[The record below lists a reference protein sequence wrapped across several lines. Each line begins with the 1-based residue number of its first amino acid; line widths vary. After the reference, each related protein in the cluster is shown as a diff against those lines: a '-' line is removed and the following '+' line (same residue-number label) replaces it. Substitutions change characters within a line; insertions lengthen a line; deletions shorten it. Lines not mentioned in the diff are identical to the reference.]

1 MFWIVFMLIA
11 YPLSSCGQAGNM
23 HEEKKRGENKQ
34 KRTGEYSSSSAIGY
48 DLSAPDRIYV
58 LPPVLL
64 EISGIT
70 ALDATTIACV
80 EDEHETI
87 YIYDISKSQITR
99 QIFTGHSGDYEGI
112 ARVGKTLFLLRSDG
126 RLTEISDYDSD
137 DFRRSTF
144 ATRIPWIDNEGL
156 CYDRENN
163 RLLVAP
169 KEIPKKDSR
178 YRDFRL
184 IYSFDLADKKL
195 LPEPVFR
202 FSMEEIRKFA
212 LANKVGVPLKNKKKA
227 GDSLP
232 DIKFRTS
239 AIGIH
244 PVTGNLFVIS
254 GPESILFV
262 FDKKGNIVFMEQL
275 DSDLFRQP
283 EGITFMNNGDM
294 FISNEGKGKAA
305 TLVKFSF
312 SGINLNN
319 Y

>member
-1 MFWIVFMLIA
+1 MIIA
-11 YPLSSCGQAGNM
+11 CPLSSCGQAGNK
-23 HEEKKRGENKQ
+23 HEENKHEENKQ

-48 DLSAPDRIYV
+48 DLSAHDRIYV
-58 LPPVLL
+58 LPPVLV

-70 ALDATTIACV
+70 ALDDTTIACV

-87 YIYDISKSQITR
+87 YIYDISKSQVTR
-99 QIFTGHSGDYEGI
+99 QIFSGHSGDYEGI

-126 RLTEISDYDSD
+126 RLTEISNYDSEG
-137 DFRRSTF
+137 FRRSTF
-144 ATRIPWIDNEGL
+144 ATRIPWMDNEGL
-156 CYDRENN
+156 CYDQKNN

-184 IYSFDLADKKL
+184 VYSFNLADKKL

-212 LANKVGVPLKNKKKA
+212 LDNKVRVPLKSKKKDGNPA
-227 GDSLP
+227 P
-232 DIKFRTS
+232 DIQFRTS

-262 FDKKGNIVFMEQL
+262 FDMKGNIVFMEQL
-275 DSDLFRQP
+275 DSSLFRQP
-283 EGITFMNNGDM
+283 EGITFMKNGDM

-312 SGINLNN
+312 SGIKLNN